1 MDQHKK
7 SKLMKRAMDIR
18 ISGLKMVQKAHSG
31 HIGGAF
37 SMSEKGIVLSC
48 QKDIVRWRFIPHWR

>member
-31 HIGGAF
+31 HIGGEF
-37 SMSEKGIVLSC
+37 SMS
-48 QKDIVRWRFIPHWR
+48 